1 MRNFR
6 SWLSS
11 CLILLCSANAE
22 IGPQLRDFLCGC
34 EYCKTVRT
42 GEPLD
47 IGSHMLRC
55 HSWRVGMQK
64 TIDLMNQTS
73 RPNVVVEEKPANV
86 TVTAAED
93 DDRLPHED
101 YSWKVTE
108 QFGWAYATTGQLQF
122 DIDQWLYIDRLKWV
136 WTIAG
141 EPRYLYSYDYGWL
154 YTRLYIDS
162 RIYYWYDKRRWFL
175 SKDINND

>member
-1 MRNFR
+1 
-6 SWLSS
+6 
-11 CLILLCSANAE
+11 
-22 IGPQLRDFLCGC
+22 
-34 EYCKTVRT
+34 
-42 GEPLD
+42 
-47 IGSHMLRC
+47 
-55 HSWRVGMQK
+55 
-64 TIDLMNQTS
+64 MNQTS